1 MNLEYQ
7 TKRDELERKKKFFED
22 QQNINEKL
30 DKEVSAIDQ
39 LIADLSIRLTR
50 DEMNRQQFKDEV
62 IEKKISMNIFKNE
75 RFNFKF

>member
-30 DKEVSAIDQ
+30 DKEVSALDQ